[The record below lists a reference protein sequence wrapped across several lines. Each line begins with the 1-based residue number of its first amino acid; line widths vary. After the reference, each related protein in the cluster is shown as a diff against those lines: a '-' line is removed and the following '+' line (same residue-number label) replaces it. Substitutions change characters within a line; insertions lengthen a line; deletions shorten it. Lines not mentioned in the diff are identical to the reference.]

1 MESILKVN
9 VSKISTFNWY
19 WYALIEEKG
28 ITGKICNSSHQ
39 YVNEYMDEYNPPN
52 KLSNLMYFNLY
63 GWLGL
68 QNLHEGGFVYDDTF
82 NPKKAGVVN

>member
-1 MESILKVN
+1 
-9 VSKISTFNWY
+9 
-19 WYALIEEKG
+19 
-28 ITGKICNSSHQ
+28 
-39 YVNEYMDEYNPPN
+39 MDEDNPPN